1 MTAPIAQ
8 SAPRV
13 KHSPSVRP
21 FPPIREQRSFR
32 SFGGKL
38 GHANLVGEPDSL
50 PLCQSVRVNA
60 NNLDRIE
67 GNRKKVSRR
76 FHDKMVGWQCTLE
89 ALEGFYHFVM
99 VLTPHRRS
107 CPSFYIA
114 LMPLMMVLLSSGVVD
129 AGAGLQRVDDERDHQ
144 YQGPAHRRHT
154 RPGIGQVR
162 LLINFSK
169 SNP

>member
-21 FPPIREQRSFR
+21 SHTRTTLFPKFWRETWPS
-32 SFGGKL
+32 SKL
-38 GHANLVGEPDSL
+38 GRGTRQPF
-50 PLCQSVRVNA
+50 CQPVRVNA

-76 FHDKMVGWQCTLE
+76 FHDKMVGWQRSLE

-99 VLTPHRRS
+99 LLTPHRRS
-107 CPSFYIA
+107 WPSFYIA
-114 LMPLMMVLLSSGVVD
+114 LIPLIMVLLSSGVLD
-129 AGAGLQRVDDERDHQ
+129 ACAGLQRADDERDHQ
-144 YQGPAHRRHT
+144 HQGPAHRSHT
-154 RPGIGQVR
+154 RTRIGQVR
-162 LLINFSK
+162 
-169 SNP
+169 